1 MGPLSPLFV
10 NSRRS
15 AYAVILLFGIVSL
28 FGDMI
33 YEGAR
38 SVAGPY
44 LYILGGSAFVVGFV
58 AGFGEFVGY
67 GLRLVS
73 GYVADATRHYW
84 ALTFLGYGMLLAVPV
99 LALAGSWEVAA
110 ILYIIERM
118 GKGIR
123 APAKDAILSNVTVTV
138 GRGWGFA
145 IHEAMDQIGA
155 IAGPLI
161 FSAVFLVQGDYRGG
175 FVFLLIPFI
184 LMMAA
189 LCLTRIKVPVPEEME
204 VASGTTGTNLSSR
217 ALVPYG
223 VFTALTMAGFA
234 VFPLIAFHYS
244 SSGIVPYGQ
253 IPLFYAIAMGADA
266 VVALLAGR
274 LYDRYGLIVLGTA
287 PVLSIA
293 IPFFAFATSYSSALL
308 AAILWGAVMG
318 IQETILRAAV
328 ADYTA
333 VSKRGMAYG
342 VFNTIYGASWFAGS
356 LFLGWAYELSIPLV
370 IGFMAVMQCIALPV
384 FFYARD
390 VMEKGAE
397 MAAV

>member
-1 MGPLSPLFV
+1 MEPGNPLSGG
-10 NSRRS
+10 SRRR

-44 LYILGGSAFVVGFV
+44 IYILGGSAFVVAFV

-73 GYVADATRHYW
+73 GYVADSTRNYW
-84 ALTFLGYGMLLAVPV
+84 TLTFIGYGMLIAVPF
-99 LALAGSWEVAA
+99 LALAGSWEIAA
-110 ILYIIERM
+110 VLYIIERM

-161 FSAVFLVQGDYRGG
+161 FSAVFLMQGDYRGG
-175 FVFLLIPFI
+175 FVLLLIPFV

-189 LCLTRIKVPVPEEME
+189 LFITRMKAPVPEEME
-204 VASGTTGTNLSSR
+204 MASGSSGKNISSR
-217 ALVPYG
+217 ALMPYG
-223 VFTALTMAGFA
+223 AFTALTMAGFA

-244 SSGIVPYGQ
+244 STAIVPYAQ

-266 VVALLAGR
+266 VVALVAGR
-274 LYDRYGLIVLGTA
+274 HPLLCLRHLICLSPSGSPSLGFGYGHPGDDSQGSGCGLYCCLKTGDGIRHLQYHLRGVMVCGK
-287 PVLSIA
+287 
-293 IPFFAFATSYSSALL
+293 SAS
-308 AAILWGAVMG
+308 GVG
-318 IQETILRAAV
+318 I
-328 ADYTA
+328 
-333 VSKRGMAYG
+333 
-342 VFNTIYGASWFAGS
+342 
-356 LFLGWAYELSIPLV
+356 
-370 IGFMAVMQCIALPV
+370 
-384 FFYARD
+384 
-390 VMEKGAE
+390 
-397 MAAV
+397 